1 MNKNIILE
9 KKVKVKK
16 VRIDDYIFIE
26 RINNHDELKDPLLD
40 LITKEGDIGEPGISK
55 LDYNQGD
62 NWEREWAQLAIP
74 SIISTISPMI
84 KSMGYDTM
92 DLTNIWYQ
100 QYNDNDYHGWHIH
113 NTSFSGVYFLE
124 LDENSSSTRFCV
136 PTDFNPF
143 QVDAK
148 EGDII
153 LFPSH
158 LFHTS
163 PANRGN
169 RKTSIAF
176 NLRADCRS
184 LNLPFDPECNYCK
197 VLNE

>member
-1 MNKNIILE
+1 MKR
-9 KKVKVKK
+9 

-26 RINNHDELKDPLLD
+26 RLDNHDELKDQLLD
-40 LITKEGDIGEPGISK
+40 LIAKQDDAGEPGVSR
-55 LDYNQGD
+55 LDYREGD
-62 NWEREWAQLAIP
+62 NWQREWVQLVMP
-74 SIISTISPMI
+74 SIISTVVPMI
-84 KSMGYDTM
+84 KSMGYDAM

-100 QYNDNDYHGWHIH
+100 QYDSDSRHGWHIH
-113 NTSFSGVYFLE
+113 DTSFSGVYFLE
-124 LDENSSSTRFCV
+124 LDENSCSTRFCV

-148 EGDII
+148 EGDMI

-163 PANRGN
+163 PANKGN

-176 NLRADCRS
+176 NLRADCKS
-184 LNLPFDPECNYCK
+184 LNLPFDPECSYCR
-197 VLNE
+197 VL